1 MWTIEAVVERKN
13 RSPSPPAASSSSVTG
28 VVGNLPAQS
37 QPKQPAETTR
47 ARSQSASSQSQAGA
61 PSTTASHHRTASV
74 SSGKPKDL
82 PPAPSQGSSFW
93 SFLAPPPP
101 KTKPVKMK
109 PTTLTFL
116 ESPGSSLLPCPS
128 AVPLYPHSFSVVD
141 LGSSEE
147 SKTCGRCLVA
157 FSAQQPPTI
166 CGLCHKWY
174 CTACTPFKITPPTP
188 ATTNTRT
195 DTGSSSVPS
204 IRVCHKCYAFQS

>member
-1 MWTIEAVVERKN
+1 MRLILKAAFKIWTIEAVVERKN

-116 ESPGSSLLPCPS
+116 ESPGSLLDTSPLPTLP
-128 AVPLYPHSFSVVD
+128 AVILALF
-141 LGSSEE
+141 
-147 SKTCGRCLVA
+147 CGRFGLVGG
-157 FSAQQPPTI
+157 I
-166 CGLCHKWY
+166 KNLW
-174 CTACTPFKITPPTP
+174 
-188 ATTNTRT
+188 
-195 DTGSSSVPS
+195 
-204 IRVCHKCYAFQS
+204 